1 MVLPNMRHVA
11 FVRSPIAH
19 GRVIDLGLQQLAG
32 VQWLTTH
39 ELGSHVM
46 PPINELLPLDAET
59 DFPLLGELEISYVGQ
74 PLAIAVAQSRDQAR
88 RAVQQVQLRIS
99 ELNAVQDFSN
109 DEPVMTQVAYET
121 SPRDAMSHSD
131 SDAMHVNAR
140 VRSPRVVAMSME
152 PRAAVAQWHEDTSRL
167 TIWLPTQT
175 PSRSRSD
182 VASCLGM
189 REEDVQVIAPDVGG
203 AFGAKASVSPEDLL
217 VALAAKYLM
226 ESLCWQ
232 ASRSEEFTS
241 GMQGRGSVL
250 SGQLQVNRA
259 GRLLGLQADAQFT
272 LGAWLPFS
280 AVIPLRN
287 AARILPGPYVVPNI
301 SIKGHAKRSHTA
313 PMNIYRG
320 AGRPEAAL
328 LMETLVDKAA
338 ATLQLDPAELRR
350 RNLINAAQMPYTTP
364 TGEQLDSGRYS
375 EVLDLACEKF
385 SYLQERM
392 LQTQRR
398 GQGER
403 VGIGIAQYI
412 EPCGQGWEAAR
423 VTLHASGKIT
433 VASGS
438 PAQGQGHETS
448 FAQIAFQRLSKHLPC
463 QLQDI
468 EVLYGDT
475 ALCPVGIGS
484 LASRSMA
491 IGGSAIV
498 KACDELLS
506 MLGNKTAS
514 ELKEA
519 LVAEAKF
526 TAKESWSCGCVI
538 VRLSVDAD
546 TGLPHVERIVWADD
560 AGTIISPAQAKGQL
574 IGGLAQG
581 LGQAMMEQI
590 QYDSNGQLLTGSLMD
605 YAVPRASDMPMQ
617 IDIVSL
623 ETPSPHN
630 LLGAKGVG
638 EAGCIGVPAALM
650 NAARDALQLPA
661 DIDLDFPLSSEQL
674 WRVMNRTA

>member
-1 MVLPNMRHVA
+1 
-11 FVRSPIAH
+11 
-19 GRVIDLGLQQLAG
+19 
-32 VQWLTTH
+32 
-39 ELGSHVM
+39 
-46 PPINELLPLDAET
+46 
-59 DFPLLGELEISYVGQ
+59 
-74 PLAIAVAQSRDQAR
+74 
-88 RAVQQVQLRIS
+88 
-99 ELNAVQDFSN
+99 
-109 DEPVMTQVAYET
+109 
-121 SPRDAMSHSD
+121 
-131 SDAMHVNAR
+131 
-140 VRSPRVVAMSME
+140 VAMSME
-152 PRAAVAQWHEDTSRL
+152 PRAAVAQWHQDTRRL
-167 TIWLPTQT
+167 TMWLPTQT
-175 PSRSRSD
+175 PSRARSD

-189 REEDVQVIAPDVGG
+189 SDEDVQVIAPDVGG

-259 GRLLGLQADAQFT
+259 GLLLGLQADAQFT